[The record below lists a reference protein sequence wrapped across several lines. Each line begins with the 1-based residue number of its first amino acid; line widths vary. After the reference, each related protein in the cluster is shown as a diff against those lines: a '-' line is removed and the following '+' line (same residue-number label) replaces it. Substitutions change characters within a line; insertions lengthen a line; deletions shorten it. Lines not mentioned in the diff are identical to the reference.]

1 MKTTRQLQGLLDN
14 NIKPKRLLIDRDL
27 FDYYDNPYDIDL
39 KTFQKILES
48 FDLFVIKYL
57 FEAYV
62 VELSPIGKMGI
73 LSTKRVKK
81 TSRFNFV
88 LWKETGEKKL
98 LPIDHHSPV
107 TTLPR

>member
-27 FDYYDNPYDIDL
+27 FEYYDNPYDIDL

-88 LWKETGEKKL
+88 L
-98 LPIDHHSPV
+98 
-107 TTLPR
+107 